1 MTSGHGLQFQLRP
14 TAGVDS
20 QYSTNVQNSPN
31 TTEPSEAWMRV
42 QRVGNDVSTYHSQDG
57 KNWTVASLTLT
68 IPNLP
73 QEALIGIA
81 ATSHEQGTLASATFD
96 NVSLQPG
103 ALLVH
108 GIKACGA
115 NQSVVM
121 EWKPIEGAESY
132 NVYRAAASETDITK
146 FVKVT
151 DQVIAGTTYTDAS
164 AGLVN
169 GTAVAYLIAPV
180 KKDADGNSVEGDRV
194 RFSATP
200 DAFTVVAP
208 PGFATLSTNEGVEC
222 GVGPSFNPDTGE
234 ITIRGSGGDIWDAA
248 DRYNFTHQEVE
259 GNFQVTVKALTKPT
273 HTNDWSKA
281 GLMIR
286 ESLAPGS
293 RDAYFV
299 LTALNGLTFQ
309 YREETDGGAAWGGSA
324 AIVNDDLQPP
334 LMIRMTREGDL
345 ITGEYS
351 LDDGKTWEY
360 GGEIELPDLEAK
372 VDVGLAITS
381 HNSGVISEA
390 KFQNLEV
397 KKL

>member
-14 TAGVDS
+14 TEGVDS

-31 TTEPSEAWMRV
+31 TTEPSEVWMRV

-96 NVSLQPG
+96 NVAIQPG

-132 NVYRAAASETDITK
+132 NIYRAPATETDPTK

-151 DQVIAGTTYTDAS
+151 EQVIAGTTYTDAS

-169 GTAVAYLIAPV
+169 GTAVSYLIAPV
-180 KKDADGNSVEGDRV
+180 GKDADGNPVEGDRV
-194 RFSATP
+194 RFTATP
-200 DAFTVVAP
+200 DAFTVVVP
-208 PGFATLSTNEGVEC
+208 TGFASLSTNEGVEC
-222 GVGPSFNPDTGE
+222 GVGPSFNAETGE
-234 ITIRGSGGDIWDAA
+234 IVLRGSGGDIWDAA
-248 DRYNFTHQEVE
+248 DRYHFVHQEVE
-259 GNFQVTVKALTKPT
+259 GNFQVTVKALSKPT
-273 HTNDWSKA
+273 HTHDWSKA

-293 RDAYFV
+293 RNAYFV
-299 LTALNGLTFQ
+299 LTAINGLTFQ
-309 YREETDGGAAWGGSA
+309 YREETDVGAAGN
-324 AIVNDDLQPP
+324 IVALGNDELEPP

-351 LDDGKTWEY
+351 LDDGATWEY
-360 GGEIELPDLEAK
+360 GGEIELPDLEAG
-372 VDVGLAITS
+372 VNVGLAITS
-381 HNSGVISEA
+381 HNAGVISEA
-390 KFQNLEV
+390 KFQNLQIT
-397 KKL
+397 KS

>member
-1 MTSGHGLQFQLRP
+1 
-14 TAGVDS
+14 
-20 QYSTNVQNSPN
+20 
-31 TTEPSEAWMRV
+31 MRV

-103 ALLVH
+103 AVLVH

-121 EWKPIEGAESY
+121 EWKPIEGAQSY
-132 NVYRAAASETDITK
+132 NIYRAAAGETDPAK

-151 DQVIAGTTYTDAS
+151 EQVIAGTTYTDAS

-169 GTAVAYLIAPV
+169 GTEVSYLIAPV
-180 KKDADGNSVEGDRV
+180 VNGVEGDRV
-194 RFSATP
+194 RFNAKP
-200 DAFTVVAP
+200 DAFTVAAP

-259 GNFQVTVKALTKPT
+259 GNFQVTVKALTKPSQT
-273 HTNDWSKA
+273 HDWAKA

-293 RDAYFV
+293 RTAYFV
-299 LTALNGLTFQ
+299 LTPIQGLSFQ
-309 YREETDGGAAWGGSA
+309 YREETDTNSA
-324 AIVNDDLQPP
+324 GNIIAIANDDLQPP

-351 LDDGKTWEY
+351 LDDGATWEAA
-360 GGEIELPDLEAK
+360 GEIELPGLEAG
-372 VDVGLAITS
+372 VNVGLAITS
-381 HNSGVISEA
+381 HNAGVISEA
-390 KFQNLEV
+390 KFQNLQIT
-397 KKL
+397 KS